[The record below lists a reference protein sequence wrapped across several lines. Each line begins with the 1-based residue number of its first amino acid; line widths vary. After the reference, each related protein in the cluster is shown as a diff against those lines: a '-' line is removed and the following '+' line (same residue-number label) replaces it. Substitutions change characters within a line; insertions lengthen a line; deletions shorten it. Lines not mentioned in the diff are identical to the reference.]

1 MKWRCP
7 LLIAACVISLC
18 GNMAMAAKS
27 QPAAAISERQIR
39 WRLENLIIPKLEF
52 REAAFR
58 EALDFIGREAKRL
71 DREGLGVPIV
81 VRVPPSTPLGETN
94 PTSPGESPT
103 TTGEPPRLL
112 LALERDVVSLT
123 NIPVIEALRYV
134 AGLADLKFRISANGV
149 LVVPRSEPDPMLTR
163 DFKIGVLES
172 PEAMAALKK
181 DCRQFFIIQGAE
193 FHEGAWAKLNRAA
206 TRLTVHTSQNQLDL
220 IETILEQESKP
231 KPFKEPPIPG
241 PHVPKVIVKDDS
253 GRLREK
259 MRAITLLDVTL
270 EKVPLRE
277 AIERLKVLSA
287 RYDAKSARGD
297 RGVNIVLES
306 FDAENPASQQP
317 GIPGL
322 DSVSTPA
329 EPAEP
334 AESGASPGGIET
346 NPTISYSAKEVSLH
360 EAVVA
365 IAILGQYHV
374 EVEPDAV
381 LLTSSPPSML
391 KTREYLMPPDFDAP
405 VPPEMIRP
413 SRWYSRDARN
423 NQPSAV
429 YNSRTRSLVVRAS
442 ESSHR
447 EIQGKIEKGWR
458 EYYAAE
464 KTKTRKRHLPKK
476 AK

>member
-1 MKWRCP
+1 MKWRSP

-18 GNMAMAAKS
+18 ANMAMAAKS
-27 QPAAAISERQIR
+27 QPSAAISERQIR
-39 WRLENLIIPKLEF
+39 WRLENLIIPKLEY
-52 REAAFR
+52 REGTFR
-58 EALDFIGREAKRL
+58 EALDFIGRETKRL

-81 VRVPPSTPLGETN
+81 VRVPISPS
-94 PTSPGESPT
+94 ESPT
-103 TTGEPPRLL
+103 NTVEPPRLL
-112 LALERDVVSLT
+112 LALEREVVSLT

-134 AGLADLKFRISANGV
+134 TGLADLKFRISANGV
-149 LVVPRSEPDPMLTR
+149 LVVPWSEPDPMFTR
-163 DFKIGVLES
+163 DFKIGVLEP
-172 PEAMAALKK
+172 PEAMAALKQ
-181 DCRQFFIIQGAE
+181 DCRQFFISGGAE
-193 FHEGAWAKLNRAA
+193 FDVGAWAKLNHAA

-220 IETILEQESKP
+220 IETILEEESKP

-253 GRLREK
+253 GPLREK
-259 MRAITLLDVTL
+259 MRAITLPNVTL
-270 EKVPLRE
+270 EKVTLRE

-306 FDAENPASQQP
+306 VDTENPAGQQP
-317 GIPGL
+317 SIPGL
-322 DSVSTPA
+322 DAVSTPA
-329 EPAEP
+329 EPAE
-334 AESGASPGGIET
+334 SGPPSGGIET
-346 NPTISYSAKEVSLH
+346 NPTISYSAKKVSLH

-365 IAILGQYHV
+365 IAVLGQYHV
-374 EVEPDAV
+374 EVEPDTV

-405 VPPEMIRP
+405 VSPEMILP
-413 SRWYSRDARN
+413 SRWYSRGARN

-447 EIQGKIEKGWR
+447 EIQGKIEQGWR

-464 KTKTRKRHLPKK
+464 KTKTRKRHP
-476 AK
+476 